1 MNQKFITIPIGMVTV
16 IAIIAAIGPFYAG
29 KTAVILLVLPLF
41 ASLAYWKPDLAA
53 FFLFAA
59 VPLFGNHPGGRFM
72 ELFPLLSFLWLVA
85 VALRG
90 GLMSSRRFLIVYAL
104 YLFLLILPLV
114 LHPAL
119 FKAASYYKNGLFHLL
134 NANEHS
140 PLYPFQQTVWLA
152 LIPLFAKAAKP
163 HTHYVIAGIAM
174 GFALT
179 VIIGMFEIAFPAFA
193 GVLDRVHIFIDG
205 YVDRSTPHWPVS
217 LVRKTGFLREAPN
230 SLFWNRSWHAVFI
243 IAALPFVSLF
253 AFERLKESRLS
264 RRRIIIAAASILLTL
279 YLLAIGA
286 RGALFAWSAFLAVG
300 VVGQILYKWESRL
313 LYFLPHLAIVG
324 ALLFQIIVPL
334 FIVFTEPGRT
344 EFRYPQFAAA
354 LKIFAM
360 FPFTGGGAE
369 SYGYYNNFFLRAA
382 AEAAKH
388 GSSHNQLLQIAVGNG
403 LLGILFYSGLLI
415 AFAGE
420 VRKRMIAAG
429 RDSIP
434 FMLMTAGMTSALV
447 YGSVQEWNYLRPVML
462 MWTMLLYLPWHYQTE
477 NRSPEANRW
486 WVLTPL
492 CILAL
497 LFSYRSLPDS
507 EFFQATDQAFTKQIE
522 TPTGDNNSDAS
533 SKAFTPTAPW
543 LGVEYVDPDRFVIM
557 QGESHILLPSELQI
571 GKITSLREDTEVI
584 SVWSRAEKGRYLRIR
599 CHTTSPDL
607 RGDFDARRLCA
618 EITIPESTKFFQ
630 SLERP
635 ALYRE
640 RTKQRGLF

>member
-1 MNQKFITIPIGMVTV
+1 MNLKFISIPIGIATV
-16 IAIIAAIGPFYAG
+16 IAMIAAIVPFYAG

-41 ASLAYWKPDLAA
+41 ASLAYWKPNLAA
-53 FFLFAA
+53 SLLFAV

-72 ELFPLLSFLWLVA
+72 ELFPLLSFLWLLA

-104 YLFLLILPLV
+104 YVLLLIVPLV

-163 HTHYVIAGIAM
+163 HTHYVIAGIVA

-179 VIIGMFEIAFPAFA
+179 VITGIFEIAFPAFA
-193 GVLDRVHIFIDG
+193 GVLDRAHIFIDSF
-205 YVDRSTPHWPVS
+205 VDRSTPHWPVS
-217 LVRKTGFLREAPN
+217 LVPGTGFLREAPN

-253 AFERLKESRLS
+253 AFERLKESHTVRH
-264 RRRIIIAAASILLTL
+264 RIIIAAASILLTL
-279 YLLAIGA
+279 YMLAIGA
-286 RGALFAWSAFLAVG
+286 RGALFAWSAFLTVAG
-300 VVGQILYKWESRL
+300 TGWILRRYTSRL

-382 AEAAKH
+382 GEAAKH

-403 LLGILFYSGLLI
+403 LPGILFYSGLLI
-415 AFAGE
+415 AFASE

-462 MWTMLLYLPWHYQTE
+462 MWTMLLYRPWHYQTD

-486 WVLTPL
+486 WMLGLVIILVLV
-492 CILAL
+492 C
-497 LFSYRSLPDS
+497 SYRPHLPFSFLASHQVSDGMLKKTS
-507 EFFQATDQAFTKQIE
+507 EEVFIE
-522 TPTGDNNSDAS
+522 
-533 SKAFTPTAPW
+533 AFTPTAPW
-543 LGVEYVDPDRFVIM
+543 LGVEYVDPDRFIIM

-571 GKITSLREDTEVI
+571 DKITPLSEDTEVF
-584 SVWSRAEKGRYLRIR
+584 SVWSRAEKGRYLRSR
-599 CHTTSPDL
+599 CHSTSPDL

-618 EITIPESTKFFQ
+618 EITIPGSTKFFQ
-630 SLERP
+630 SLEWP

-640 RTKQRGLF
+640 RTEQRDLF